1 MRVRWTPV
9 GHTGR
14 VHAELSS
21 LSSTAATMKA
31 RVASLAEGLRLEKD
45 AELLSVL
52 YEVERSLGNVN
63 RQLERAVRLAK

>member
-1 MRVRWTPV
+1 M

-21 LSSTAATMKA
+21 LSSTTATMKA
-31 RVASLAEGLRLEKD
+31 RVASLTEGLREETD

>member
-1 MRVRWTPV
+1 M

-21 LSSTAATMKA
+21 LSSTTATTTA
-31 RVASLAEGLRLEKD
+31 RVASLTEGLREEKD

>member
-1 MRVRWTPV
+1 M

-21 LSSTAATMKA
+21 LSSTTATMKA
-31 RVASLAEGLRLEKD
+31 RVASLTEGLREEKD

>member
-1 MRVRWTPV
+1 V
-9 GHTGR
+9 R

-21 LSSTAATMKA
+21 LSSTTANMKA
-31 RVASLAEGLRLEKD
+31 RVASLAEGLRQEKD

>member
-1 MRVRWTPV
+1 M

-21 LSSTAATMKA
+21 LSSTASTMKA
-31 RVASLAEGLRLEKD
+31 RVAALTDGLHGEKD

-52 YEVERSLGNVN
+52 YEVERSLGSVG
-63 RQLERAVRLAK
+63 RQLDRAVRLTK

>member
-1 MRVRWTPV
+1 M
-9 GHTGR
+9 GHTGP

-21 LSSTAATMKA
+21 LSSSAATMKA
-31 RVASLAEGLRLEKD
+31 RVAALADGLHHEKD

-63 RQLERAVRLAK
+63 RQLERAVRLSKSRK